1 MKKLT
6 QIGLAISLATLF
18 AQPILAETLY
28 DEFGGKSGMTKVVD
42 EFIGVVAADVRINS
56 FFKNTNI
63 ERLKEQLNNQMCAAT
78 GGGCEYTGRDM
89 VSTHA
94 GMGVNT
100 AHFNALAEDLQEAMT
115 RQGVSSRAQ
124 NKLIAKLA
132 PMQRDIV
139 TK

>member
-6 QIGLAISLATLF
+6 QLSLAIGLSTLL
-18 AQPILAETLY
+18 AQPVMAGTLY
-28 DEFGGKSGMTKVVD
+28 DQFGGESGMAKVVD
-42 EFIGVVAADVRINS
+42 EFIGVVVADGRINS

-63 ERLKEQLNNQMCAAT
+63 DYLKMQLNNQFCSAT
-78 GGGCEYTGRDM
+78 GGGCQYSGRDM
-89 VSTHA
+89 VSAHA

-100 AHFNALAEDLQEAMT
+100 ADFNALAEDLQEAMT
-115 RQGVSSRAQ
+115 RQGVSSSAQ

>member
-6 QIGLAISLATLF
+6 QIALTISLASVF
-18 AQPILAETLY
+18 AQPVFAETLY
-28 DEFGGKSGMTKVVD
+28 DELGGKSGMVKVVD

-56 FFKNTNI
+56 FFAKTNI
-63 ERLKEQLNNQMCAAT
+63 DHLKGQLNNQLCAAT
-78 GGGCEYTGRDM
+78 GGGCQYTGRDM

-115 RQGVSSRAQ
+115 RQGVSSSAQ
-124 NKLIAKLA
+124 NKLLAKLA
-132 PMQRDIV
+132 PMQREIV
-139 TK
+139 PQ

>member
-6 QIGLAISLATLF
+6 HIVYTLALAGLF
-18 AQPILAETLY
+18 AQPVMAATLY
-28 DEFGGKSGMTKVVD
+28 EDLGGKDGVAKVVD
-42 EFIGVVAADVRINS
+42 EFIAQVAADTRINS

-63 ERLKEQLNNQMCAAT
+63 DHLKAQLNNQLCAAT
-78 GGGCEYTGRDM
+78 GGGCQYTGRDM

-94 GMGVNT
+94 GMGVTT
-100 AHFNALAEDLQEAMT
+100 AHFNALAEDLQMAMT
-115 RQGVSSRAQ
+115 QQGVSSSTQ

-139 TK
+139 KH